1 MHEISPILAVRH
13 ISKSFGRAVG
23 GRRFWRGAGRD
34 VAGRGDA
41 GRQGANQVLFDV
53 SADVR
58 PGECLA
64 VIGGSGSGK
73 TTLTRIMFGLD
84 SADSGEV
91 LYRGSSL
98 NATVEAAG
106 AAEAAVGN
114 SAAGDAA
121 VGAVGDSAAGAAV
134 RVRDLLRR
142 ESGLVFQD
150 PFSSLDPRWR
160 VWQSICEPL
169 RIRDRVLGRD
179 ELLRRASNALRIAG
193 LDPDEMLDRYPI
205 DMSGGQA
212 QRVAI
217 ARALITEPRV
227 VLADEPMSAIDVVAR
242 IQILRAFEAMLH
254 HGRETGRETSLVMV
268 SHDLGIVRHIADR
281 VLVLHEGRVA
291 ESGPTERILS
301 HPQSDYTCALIA
313 AATL

>member
-1 MHEISPILAVRH
+1 MPILAVRH
-13 ISKSFGRAVG
+13 INKSFGRAAG

-41 GRQGANQVLFDV
+41 GRQGANQVLFDISV
-53 SADVR
+53 DVR

-106 AAEAAVGN
+106 AAGG
-114 SAAGDAA
+114 SA
-121 VGAVGDSAAGAAV
+121 VGAVGDAAAGAAV

-160 VWQSICEPL
+160 VWQSVCEPL
-169 RIRDRVLGRD
+169 RIRDRGAGRD

-205 DMSGGQA
+205 DLSGGQA

-217 ARALITEPRV
+217 ARALVTEPRV

-291 ESGPTERILS
+291 ESGPTERILA
-301 HPQSDYTCALIA
+301 HPQSDYTRALIA